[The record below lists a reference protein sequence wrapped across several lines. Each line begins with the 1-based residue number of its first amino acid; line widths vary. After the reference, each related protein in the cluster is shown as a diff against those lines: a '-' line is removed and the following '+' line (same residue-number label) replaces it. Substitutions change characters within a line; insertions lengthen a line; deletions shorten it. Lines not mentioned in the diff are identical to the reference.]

1 VADRVAAH
9 LANPN
14 VLEHL
19 ELAEGHSLVQIRAPA
34 DWQGRTLGEIDL
46 RRKHEVNLVAIKRTI
61 VSRTPEGGESVEQQV
76 VDLPLAHT
84 VIREGDVLVLVGST
98 ESLANLPS

>member
-1 VADRVAAH
+1 M
-9 LANPN
+9 
-14 VLEHL
+14 
-19 ELAEGHSLVQIRAPA
+19 
-34 DWQGRTLGEIDL
+34 
-46 RRKHEVNLVAIKRTI
+46 AIKRSI

-84 VIREGDVLVLVGST
+84 VIRDGDVLVLVGST